1 VAERHVGGA
10 VSDLT
15 PLAVIAVAL
24 GGAAVVAV
32 LEQLVAG
39 LRPAPLALA
48 RAAASTLRQPLSQP
62 DIRDRWLFHMAPGL
76 LLLAAVGA
84 LAFVPWAPGFR
95 GVDLSTGGIAFAA
108 ALAYVT
114 PAIFMAG
121 WGAGRP
127 LAVVGGFRWLALML
141 AYAMPVAMVVT
152 AVAAPAE
159 SLRVTDIVDAQ
170 RTVPTALAQ
179 PLALALWLPAVAA
192 VCFLPP
198 FDLPQAGSELGGGAF
213 SEYRG
218 LDAALVAL
226 AQRVLLVAVS
236 GMTAAL
242 FLAGWHGPLLPDA
255 AWMALKTLAV
265 AALLLWAGRHLPRLE
280 TDRVLA
286 WAWKAANPLAI
297 LAIGWAG
304 LITLVFYE

>member
-1 VAERHVGGA
+1 

-15 PLAVIAVAL
+15 PLAVLAVAL
-24 GGAAVVAV
+24 GGAAAVAV

-39 LRPAPLALA
+39 ARPAPIALA
-48 RAAASTLRQPLSQP
+48 RSAAWTLRQPLSRP
-62 DIRDRWLFHMAPGL
+62 AVRDSWLFHLAPGL
-76 LLLAAVGA
+76 LLVAAVGA

-95 GVDLSTGGIAFAA
+95 GIDLSTGAIAFPA

-127 LAVVGGFRWLALML
+127 LAVVGAFRWLALML
-141 AYAMPVAMVVT
+141 AYAMPLAMVIT
-152 AVAAPAE
+152 AVAAPAG
-159 SLRVTDIVDAQ
+159 SLRPADIVEVQHA
-170 RTVPTALAQ
+170 VPMALAQ

-213 SEYRG
+213 GEYRG

-226 AQRVLLVAVS
+226 AQKVLVVAVS
-236 GMTAAL
+236 GMTATL
-242 FLAGWHGPLLPDA
+242 FLSGWHGPLLPPA
-255 AWMALKTLAV
+255 LWMALKTIAV
-265 AALLLWAGRHLPRLE
+265 AALLLSAGRRLPRLE
-280 TDRVLA
+280 IDRVLSL
-286 WAWKAANPLAI
+286 AWKVANPLAI
-297 LAIGWAG
+297 LAIVWAG
-304 LITLVFYE
+304 LLTLVFYV

>member
-1 VAERHVGGA
+1 

-15 PLAVIAVAL
+15 PLGILVLAF
-24 GGAAVVAV
+24 GGAAAIAV
-32 LEQLVAG
+32 LERLIAG
-39 LRPAPLALA
+39 LRPAPVTLA
-48 RAAASTLRQPLSQP
+48 RAVAATLRQPLARP
-62 DIRDRWLFHMAPGL
+62 EIRDGWLYHMAPGL

-95 GVDLSTGGIAFAA
+95 GVDLSTGAIAFPA

-141 AYAMPVAMVVT
+141 AYAMPVAMVIT
-152 AVAAPAE
+152 AVAAPAG
-159 SLRVTDIVDAQ
+159 SLRPADIVEVQHA
-170 RTVPTALAQ
+170 VPMALVQ
-179 PLALALWLPAVAA
+179 PLALAIWLPAVMA

-198 FDLPQAGSELGGGAF
+198 FDLPQADGELGGGAF

-226 AQRVLLVAVS
+226 AQRVLLLAAS
-236 GMTAAL
+236 GMTATL
-242 FLAGWHGPLLPDA
+242 FLSGWHGPLLPPA
-255 AWMALKTLAV
+255 LWMALKTAAV
-265 AALLLWAGRHLPRLE
+265 AAALLWAGRRIPRLE
-280 TDRVLA
+280 VDRVASLA
-286 WAWKAANPLAI
+286 WKFANPLAI
-297 LAIGWAG
+297 LAIVIAG
-304 LITLVFYE
+304 LITLLFYQ

>member
-1 VAERHVGGA
+1 

-15 PLAVIAVAL
+15 PLAILAVAL
-24 GGAAVVAV
+24 GGAATVAV
-32 LEQLVAG
+32 LEQMVAG
-39 LRPAPLALA
+39 LRVLPHTLVRSAVT
-48 RAAASTLRQPLSQP
+48 TLRQPLSRP
-62 DIRDRWLFHMAPGL
+62 DRRDGWLFHLAPGL

-95 GVDLSTGGIAFAA
+95 GIDLSTGAIAFPA

-121 WGAGRP
+121 WGSGRP

-141 AYAMPVAMVVT
+141 AYAMPIAMVVT
-152 AVAAPAE
+152 AVAAPAG
-159 SLRVTDIVDAQ
+159 SLRPADIVEVQHA
-170 RTVPTALAQ
+170 VPMAVVQ
-179 PLALALWLPAVAA
+179 PLAFALWLPAVVA

-218 LDAALVAL
+218 LDAALIAL
-226 AQRVLLVAVS
+226 AQRVLVVAVS

-242 FLAGWHGPLLPDA
+242 FLSGWHGPLLPPA
-255 AWMALKTLAV
+255 VWMALKTTAV
-265 AALLLWAGRHLPRLE
+265 AALLLYAARRVPRLE
-280 TDRVLA
+280 IDRVLSL
-286 WAWKAANPLAI
+286 AWKVANPLAI
-297 LAIGWAG
+297 VAIVVAG
-304 LITLVFYE
+304 LITLLFYR